1 MATINTQAAAAGA
14 GTANAALAAGTNA
27 ALAVNTAGAASL
39 PVHGTRGEILRILR
53 FLKGELRPRGR
64 LLTPFN
70 VVTGGLILA
79 SAVILY
85 FRFYLGLGAVTN
97 LSQEFP
103 WGIWKAFNVVTG
115 VAFAGG
121 AYVVTFMVYVLRM
134 EKYHPIVRVTV
145 LNGLLAY
152 SFYAGALLLE
162 LGRPWNVVNPIIGN
176 SFGFSSVLFLVAWH
190 FMLYMMA
197 QFVEFSPAAA
207 EWLKLER
214 LRKTLAAM
222 TLGAV
227 VLGITLSTLHQSGLG
242 ALFLM
247 ARDKIHPLWYTEY
260 IPILFLV
267 SSVFAGLSMVIF
279 EGSISRRVF
288 QHRVGTDLRKSHD
301 SIVMGLAR
309 ICAGAMF
316 VYLSMQFLV
325 FIHEQRWGYLATGW
339 GAWYGLEML
348 GFVALPAALFL
359 YGFRRSN
366 LRVVRGAAVMTLVG
380 IVLNRLNVSLIAYNW
395 FATVRYVPTWM
406 EVVVSLGVI
415 SAQIWVFRWV
425 IHRMPVLSS
434 GHSTHEDSAGREPEA
449 RAQAA

>member
-1 MATINTQAAAAGA
+1 MATATATAAANATPGA
-14 GTANAALAAGTNA
+14 TATG
-27 ALAVNTAGAASL
+27 VSPL
-39 PVHGTRGEILRILR
+39 PVHGAWGEILRVLR
-53 FLKGELRPRGR
+53 FVRGELRPRGR
-64 LLTPFN
+64 ILTPFN
-70 VVTGGLILA
+70 VVTGALVLA

-85 FRFYLGLGAVTN
+85 FRFFLGLGSVTN

-145 LNGLLAY
+145 LNGFLAY

-162 LGRPWNVVNPIIGN
+162 LGRPWNVINPIIGN

-260 IPILFLV
+260 IPILFLI
-267 SSVFAGLSMVIF
+267 SSIFAGLSMVIF
-279 EGSISRRVF
+279 EGSISKRVF
-288 QHRVGTDLRKSHD
+288 QHRVGTDLRKGHR

-316 VYLSMQFLV
+316 VYLFMQLLV
-325 FIHEQRWGYLATGW
+325 FIHEQRWSHLATGW

-359 YGFRRSN
+359 YGFRKTD
-366 LRVVRGAAVMTLVG
+366 LRLVRGAAVLTLVG

-425 IHRMPVLSS
+425 INRMPVLSS
-434 GHSTHEDSAGREPEA
+434 GHSEAYETAGKEPDA
-449 RAQAA
+449 RALAA